1 MYLGTREPCALI
13 EPTTPNVDQELGAMN
28 WTGGTLQRTKYANKG
43 VMQRQRAYFAR
54 ARTKLQ
60 QSPSTQSTPF
70 RPEYYHNSD
79 GRDVG
84 DQSAEDSAR
93 FPRDSTG
100 MRHSDDAHYPS
111 PRGRRKQW
119 TKKERKVHKTEPRL
133 STTGHKEETG
143 KGVYLEIAR
152 SGD

>member
-1 MYLGTREPCALI
+1 MKL
-13 EPTTPNVDQELGAMN
+13 TTAQVSQKSDMN
-28 WTGGTLQRTKYANKG
+28 WTGGTLQRTKHANKG

-70 RPEYYHNSD
+70 RPEYFHNNSD

-84 DQSAEDSAR
+84 HPSAKDSVRSSRDSAK
-93 FPRDSTG
+93 
-100 MRHSDDAHYPS
+100 MRHGENTHCPS
-111 PRGRRKQW
+111 PRAQRKQW
-119 TKKERKVHKTEPRL
+119 TKKEGKAHKTEPRL
-133 STTGHKEETG
+133 PITGNRNDTG
-143 KGVYLEIAR
+143 NGEYLEITR

>member
-1 MYLGTREPCALI
+1 
-13 EPTTPNVDQELGAMN
+13 MN
-28 WTGGTLQRTKYANKG
+28 WTGGTLQRTKHANKG

-60 QSPSTQSTPF
+60 QSPSTHSTPF

-84 DQSAEDSAR
+84 DPSTEDSAR
-93 FPRDSTG
+93 FPRDSAG
-100 MRHSDDAHYPS
+100 MRHSEDAHCHS
-111 PRGRRKQW
+111 PRARRKQW
-119 TKKERKVHKTEPRL
+119 TKEEGKAHKTEFHL
-133 STTGHKEETG
+133 SSTGHRDETE